1 MFLVVFYIT
10 IKITEY
16 ENLLL
21 IPQNNPQ
28 TLQKGTLKFGP
39 SVKAPAQHW
48 EDQQNKN
55 VHRFTHNLH
64 GIKITMVEY
73 FP

>member
-16 ENLLL
+16 ENVLI

-28 TLQKGTLKFGP
+28 NPSKTQIWTLCEAYMYLCTLI
-39 SVKAPAQHW
+39 VKQPICSYC
-48 EDQQNKN
+48 N
-55 VHRFTHNLH
+55 
-64 GIKITMVEY
+64 
-73 FP
+73 